1 MRGGCTE
8 GTRVGA
14 GPALTTVAVMD
25 GPPSDIRIATAL
37 EGLQNL
43 DELPVVDHVARF
55 NAVHEA
61 LTTALSSID
70 EV

>member
-1 MRGGCTE
+1 M
-8 GTRVGA
+8 
-14 GPALTTVAVMD
+14 TTVAVMD
-25 GPPSDIRIATAL
+25 GPPPDTGIPAAL
-37 EGLQNL
+37 NGLQDL

-61 LTTALSSID
+61 LTAALSGID

>member
-1 MRGGCTE
+1 
-8 GTRVGA
+8 
-14 GPALTTVAVMD
+14 MD
-25 GPPSDIRIATAL
+25 GAPSGSSPAESSVAAAL
-37 EGLQNL
+37 EGLQDL

-61 LTTALSSID
+61 LTTALSGID

>member
-1 MRGGCTE
+1 
-8 GTRVGA
+8 
-14 GPALTTVAVMD
+14 MD
-25 GPPSDIRIATAL
+25 SHDQCAGPPSDTGIAAAL
-37 EGLQNL
+37 AGLQDL

-61 LTTALSSID
+61 LTAALSSID

>member
-1 MRGGCTE
+1 
-8 GTRVGA
+8 
-14 GPALTTVAVMD
+14 MD
-25 GPPSDIRIATAL
+25 GSPSGIRPSDIGMAAAL
-37 EGLQNL
+37 EGLHAL

-61 LTTALSSID
+61 LTTALSGID

>member
-1 MRGGCTE
+1 
-8 GTRVGA
+8 
-14 GPALTTVAVMD
+14 MD
-25 GPPSDIRIATAL
+25 GPPSGVSPSNSRIATAL
-37 EGLQNL
+37 DGLQDL
-43 DELPVVDHVARF
+43 AEVPVVDHVARF